1 MQEQPIPQ
9 NTFAAILE
17 VRGEWAGNRVDD
29 SPDETAL
36 YTLLAALVEAVEG
49 GIERN
54 LVPIV
59 EPSLLWTVSEAG
71 LTHAT
76 AVCAARMDEGNEIQT
91 IQKIARALYWAAT
104 GIDTQESS
112 NRDGPLPLSRWC
124 KTVGPQFSNLI
135 ARCLGAGSHGG
146 QIKSLAELG
155 AEITKQWKGKRAAEF
170 AGRSAS
176 KPSTSHCPPKPR
188 RHGLA
193 KVAEPFRRYG
203 LTLPNGILLYGPP
216 GCGKT
221 YIARQLAEEL
231 GYFFVEIIPSEVA
244 SPYIHGSTLRIR
256 EAFDQAAE
264 KTPAVVFID
273 EFEALVP
280 VRAELGGHQQYKSEE
295 VNEFLAHLDSC
306 GEKIF

>member
-1 MQEQPIPQ
+1 M
-9 NTFAAILE
+9 A
-17 VRGEWAGNRVDD
+17 
-29 SPDETAL
+29 
-36 YTLLAALVEAVEG
+36 
-49 GIERN
+49 
-54 LVPIV
+54 
-59 EPSLLWTVSEAG
+59 
-71 LTHAT
+71 
-76 AVCAARMDEGNEIQT
+76 
-91 IQKIARALYWAAT
+91 
-104 GIDTQESS
+104 
-112 NRDGPLPLSRWC
+112 
-124 KTVGPQFSNLI
+124 
-135 ARCLGAGSHGG
+135 
-146 QIKSLAELG
+146 
-155 AEITKQWKGKRAAEF
+155 
-170 AGRSAS
+170 
-176 KPSTSHCPPKPR
+176 
-188 RHGLA
+188 
-193 KVAEPFRRYG
+193 
-203 LTLPNGILLYGPP
+203 PP